1 MYETTKFRLL
11 VNTEISRR
19 DNILLKKNT
28 AYRKSQQIWGL
39 LTWVLLIT
47 LLMSSCGDGSA
58 ESKTYRVGLLSGVDT
73 FDGVFD
79 GFRSQMA
86 ELGYVD
92 GENISY
98 DFQAAGGDSE
108 KMMQYAQ
115 QLVTEKVDLIV
126 TTTTGAAKAAQ
137 VATAGTDIPVIFTVI
152 QDPVGVG
159 LIESLR
165 TPGGNMT
172 GIARPPVEYLGKRVE
187 FLKQMAPDVTSL
199 WIIYDPD
206 YSTAPSSVPAVQAG
220 ATSMGVKLVETL
232 AKAPEDVTAALQ
244 ERAAMEELDVDAIQL
259 MPDTLNSNS
268 YEAIIDF
275 ANHHGIP
282 VVGHTPGQVKYG
294 ALFTYAD
301 SNGASGRKA
310 ASQADQIFK
319 GTNAG
324 DLPVE
329 ISDLFLDV
337 NLKVANG
344 LGITVPDNVLA
355 SANEIVR

>member
-1 MYETTKFRLL
+1 ML
-11 VNTEISRR
+11 I
-19 DNILLKKNT
+19 KNKSQK
-28 AYRKSQQIWGL
+28 KSQQVWRVLSGVLMIA
-39 LTWVLLIT
+39 LLI
-47 LLMSSCGDGSA
+47 SGCGGST
-58 ESKTYRVGLLSGVDT
+58 ESKTYHVGLLSGVDT
-73 FDGVFD
+73 FNATFD
-79 GFRSQMA
+79 GFKTQMA
-86 ELGYVD
+86 ELGYVE

-98 DFQAAGGDSE
+98 DFQSAGGDSE
-108 KMMQYAQ
+108 KMAQFAQ
-115 QLVTEKVDLIV
+115 QFVTEKVDLIV

-137 VATAGTDIPVIFTVI
+137 AATAGTDIPVLFTII

-159 LIESLR
+159 LVESLR
-165 TPGGNMT
+165 SPGGNMT
-172 GIARPPVEYLGKRVE
+172 GVARPPVEYLGKRVE

-220 ATSMGVKLVETL
+220 AASMGVKLIETQ
-232 AKAPEDVTAALQ
+232 AKSVEDVKAELQ
-244 ERAAMEELDVDAIQL
+244 RRAAMEELDIDAIQL

-275 ANHHGIP
+275 ANQHGIP

-301 SNGASGRKA
+301 SSGASGRKA

-329 ISDLFLDV
+329 VSDLFLDV
-337 NLKVANG
+337 NLKAATS
-344 LGITVPDNVLA
+344 LGITVPDNTLA